1 MASNIRD
8 KRKARKSSGTIKS
21 NEEVYSSLGLDTT
34 VTPDESEIE
43 IIQTKYVKRKRLR
56 PLVENE
62 YDYKTMADKF
72 SKTNTPQQ
80 LGNYRQAM
88 EFLAHITLSKN
99 ADNDKIVDKLKNKI
113 LQTS

>member
-8 KRKARKSSGTIKS
+8 KRKARTSSGTIKS

-72 SKTNTPQQ
+72 SKT
-80 LGNYRQAM
+80 
-88 EFLAHITLSKN
+88 TL
-99 ADNDKIVDKLKNKI
+99 DLYII
-113 LQTS
+113 L